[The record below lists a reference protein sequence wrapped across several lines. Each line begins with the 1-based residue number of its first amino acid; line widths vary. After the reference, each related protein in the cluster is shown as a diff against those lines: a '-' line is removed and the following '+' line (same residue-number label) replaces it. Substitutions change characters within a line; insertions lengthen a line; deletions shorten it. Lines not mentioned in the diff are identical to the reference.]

1 MKTAAIMLGG
11 IGLVLWKMSLGGCA
25 TMVDGST
32 QKMSFQT
39 TPEDVVVTLIRP
51 INEGGDYWAEKDKQG
66 QRKTMSVDVERR
78 ILGKTPFTLAL
89 DRAEGQS
96 VVFSK
101 EGYTPVT
108 MSLTTTTNPWFWGN
122 IFFGG
127 LFATTTDS
135 TSGAIYEYEPSQF
148 LVTLKSDP
156 STPISQ
162 SVGQADRDKALAFI
176 VRRHSAV
183 LASLSQ
189 GTGEDWTALM
199 GLLHIAPAQEAD
211 ARQKLKAL
219 ALVYPDAGTFA
230 THVTDL
236 YLK

>member
-1 MKTAAIMLGG
+1 MKSAAIMFGG
-11 IGLVLWKMSLGGCA
+11 IGLVVWGMSLGGCA
-25 TMVDGST
+25 TMVSGTT
-32 QKMSFQT
+32 QEMSFQSS
-39 TPEDVVVTLIRP
+39 PDNVIVTLVRSVP
-51 INEGGDYWAEKDKQG
+51 DGDAFAQ
-66 QRKTMSVDVERR
+66 QAARKAGTALPTRQESR
-78 ILGKTPFTLAL
+78 ILGKTPFTMQL
-89 DRAEGQS
+89 DKIVDPQS

-101 EGYTPVT
+101 EAYKPLT
-108 MSLTTTTNPWFWGN
+108 MKLGTRIDGNFWGN
-122 IFFGG
+122 ILFGGFFGS
-127 LFATTTDS
+127 TTDS
-135 TSGAIYEYEPSQF
+135 ASGAMYEYEPNQF
-148 LVTLKSDP
+148 LVTLNPDP

-189 GTGEDWTALM
+189 GTGEDWTSLM

-230 THVTDL
+230 TRVTDL